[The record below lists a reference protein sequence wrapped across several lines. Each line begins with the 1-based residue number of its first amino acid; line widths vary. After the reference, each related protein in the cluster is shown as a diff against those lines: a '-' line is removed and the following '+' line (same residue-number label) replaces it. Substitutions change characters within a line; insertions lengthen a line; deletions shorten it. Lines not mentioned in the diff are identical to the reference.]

1 MAENDCA
8 FNESLSPPP
17 RKGSGSRGTWIP
29 PANTGMEDASSPRC
43 VYDRSV
49 FSTGEASGGR
59 RKTNGHPLGC
69 PFALEGPVKIVIF
82 EIPKLLV
89 NHPTGLLAG
98 GASAPYKY
106 FRPRRKSWRRRNSF
120 PPSIE
125 ITGGWSRPLGG
136 GTQNKRQLQKQ
147 LPFVLVREAGLEPAR
162 P

>member
-8 FNESLSPPP
+8 FNESLSPPA
-17 RKGSGSRGTWIP
+17 RKAGPGGPGFPLPTPGWGMPPTRGTF
-29 PANTGMEDASSPRC
+29 TTDLF
-43 VYDRSV
+43 
-49 FSTGEASGGR
+49 FSTGEASGGG

-98 GASAPYKY
+98 GASASYKY

-125 ITGGWSRPLGG
+125 ITGGWSRPPGG
-136 GTQNKRQLQKQ
+136 GTQSKRQLQKQ
-147 LPFVLVREAGLEPAR
+147 LPFALVREAGLEPAR